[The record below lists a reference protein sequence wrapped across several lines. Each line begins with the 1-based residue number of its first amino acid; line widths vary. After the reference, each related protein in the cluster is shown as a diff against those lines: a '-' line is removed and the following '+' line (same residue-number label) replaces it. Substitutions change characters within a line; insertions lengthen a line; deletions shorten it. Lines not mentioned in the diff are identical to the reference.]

1 MDDQR
6 HHPYENIRLNIAG
19 HARYEY
25 TEVARSY
32 VPMHWHGALELIYIL
47 SGELTVETEQHRWQL
62 HAGQCIFVSPYVLHS
77 TISLSGSTA
86 LLLQIPTEKLGDFA
100 PETRSRQFIWDA
112 EMTNPTMTASIERVK
127 QKLLQMQHTAS
138 SDSPFRDIHM
148 ASLLLEI
155 TYLLYEEFSRPVTE
169 GSFSRREKNRQRL
182 LAVMAYTEAHY
193 RENIALNDAAATL
206 HMHPNSFC
214 RFFKENT
221 GMTYLNYLNEYR
233 LSQVYEDLV
242 TTDVALHEILE
253 KHGFT
258 NYKLFRHMFAE
269 RFHTTPGRMRE
280 ELREGNSSK

>member
-19 HARYEY
+19 HAHYEY
-25 TEVARSY
+25 AEVARSY
-32 VPMHWHGALELIYIL
+32 VPMHWHDALELIYIL
-47 SGELTVETEQHRWQL
+47 SGELTVET
-62 HAGQCIFVSPYVLHS
+62 
-77 TISLSGSTA
+77 
-86 LLLQIPTEKLGDFA
+86 
-100 PETRSRQFIWDA
+100 
-112 EMTNPTMTASIERVK
+112 TNPTMMAAIERVK

-138 SDSPFRDIHM
+138 SDSPFRDIRM

-155 TYLLYEEFSRPVTE
+155 TYLLYEEFSCPVTE
-169 GSFSRREKNRQRL
+169 GSIFRREKNRQRL
-182 LAVMAYTEAHY
+182 SAVIAYTEAHY
-193 RENIALNDAAATL
+193 RENIALSDAAATL

-221 GMTYLNYLNEYR
+221 GVTYLNYLNEYR
-233 LSQVYEDLV
+233 LSKVHEDLV
-242 TTDVALHEILE
+242 TTDATLHEILE

-280 ELREGNSSK
+280 ELR

>member
-6 HHPYENIRLNIAG
+6 HHPYENLQLNIAG
-19 HARYEY
+19 HAHYEY
-25 TEVARSY
+25 AEVARSY

-47 SGELTVETEQHRWQL
+47 SGELTVETEQRRWQL
-62 HAGQCIFVSPYVLHS
+62 HAGQCICISPYVLHA
-77 TISLSGSTA
+77 TISLSGNTA
-86 LLLQIPTEKLGDFA
+86 LLLRIPTEKLGDFA

-112 EMTNPTMTASIERVK
+112 ETTNPTMMAAIERVK

-138 SDSPFRDIHM
+138 SDSPFRDIRM

-155 TYLLYEEFSRPVTE
+155 TYLLYEEFSCPVTE
-169 GSFSRREKNRQRL
+169 GGIFRREKNRQRL
-182 LAVMAYTEAHY
+182 SAVIAYTEAHY
-193 RENIALNDAAATL
+193 RENIALSDAAATL

-233 LSQVYEDLV
+233 LSKVYEDLV

-269 RFHTTPGRMRE
+269 RFHTTPGKMRE
-280 ELREGNSSK
+280 ELR

>member
-1 MDDQR
+1 M
-6 HHPYENIRLNIAG
+6 
-19 HARYEY
+19 
-25 TEVARSY
+25 
-32 VPMHWHGALELIYIL
+32 M
-47 SGELTVETEQHRWQL
+47 
-62 HAGQCIFVSPYVLHS
+62 
-77 TISLSGSTA
+77 
-86 LLLQIPTEKLGDFA
+86 
-100 PETRSRQFIWDA
+100 
-112 EMTNPTMTASIERVK
+112 ASIERVK

-138 SDSPFRDIHM
+138 SDSLFRDIRM

-155 TYLLYEEFSRPVTE
+155 TYLLYEEFSHSVTE

-233 LSQVYEDLV
+233 LSKVYEDLV

-280 ELREGNSSK
+280 ELREGSSSK

>member
-1 MDDQR
+1 MDDQ
-6 HHPYENIRLNIAG
+6 NIRLNIAG

-47 SGELTVETEQHRWQL
+47 SGELTVETEQRCWQL
-62 HAGQCIFVSPYVLHS
+62 HAGQCICVSPYVLHA
-77 TISLSGSTA
+77 TISLLGNTA
-86 LLLQIPTEKLGDFA
+86 LLLRIPTEELGDFA

-112 EMTNPTMTASIERVK
+112 NPTMMAAIERVK

-138 SDSPFRDIHM
+138 SDSPFRDIRM

-155 TYLLYEEFSRPVTE
+155 TYLLYEEFSCPVTE
-169 GSFSRREKNRQRL
+169 GSIFRREKNRQRL
-182 LAVMAYTEAHY
+182 SAVIAYTEAHY
-193 RENIALNDAAATL
+193 RENIALSDAAAML

-221 GMTYLNYLNEYR
+221 GVTYLNYLNEYR
-233 LSQVYEDLV
+233 LSKVYEDLV
-242 TTDVALHEILE
+242 TTDVALHEVLE

-280 ELREGNSSK
+280 ELQ

>member
-1 MDDQR
+1 MDDQ
-6 HHPYENIRLNIAG
+6 NIRLNIAG

-25 TEVARSY
+25 SEVARSY

-77 TISLSGSTA
+77 TISLSGSTV
-86 LLLQIPTEKLGDFA
+86 LLLQIPIEKLGDFA
-100 PETRSRQFIWDA
+100 PETRSRQFIWDT

-138 SDSPFRDIHM
+138 SDSLFRDIRM

-169 GSFSRREKNRQRL
+169 NSLSRREKNRQRL
-182 LAVMAYTEAHY
+182 LAVMAYIEAHY
-193 RENIALNDAAATL
+193 RENIALSDAAATL
-206 HMHPNSFC
+206 RMHPNSFC

-221 GMTYLNYLNEYR
+221 GVTYLNYLNEYR
-233 LSQVYEDLV
+233 LSKVYEDLV
-242 TTDVALHEILE
+242 TTDAALHEILE

-269 RFHTTPGRMRE
+269 RFHTTPGKMRE
-280 ELREGNSSK
+280 ELREGSSSK